1 MAISIEQKIKTKWAK
16 NTERA
21 RDNYEAMVKLVTE
34 NPMALAAAN
43 SDKWAAKL
51 EDLIKSGK
59 WKEIMSKI
67 PAEYWSKIVTA
78 VGPDH
83 FVDGVRTK
91 AFKVDDFASKWSK
104 TYEPELAKIRALP
117 VKTDADREK
126 RMVENRKTLV
136 GLKGKWR

>member
-1 MAISIEQKIKTKWAK
+1 MAISMAEKIKKKWPR

-21 RDNYEAMVKLVTE
+21 RDNYEDMIKLVTE
-34 NPMALAAAN
+34 NPMALAAAQY
-43 SDKWAAKL
+43 DKWAAKL
-51 EDLIKSGK
+51 KAVIESGV
-59 WKEIMSKI
+59 WKEIMNKVPLEHWKKI
-67 PAEYWSKIVTA
+67 IEA

-91 AFKVDDFASKWSK
+91 AFKVEAFADKWEK
-104 TYEPELAKIRALP
+104 TYKPALDKIRALP

-126 RMVENRKTLV
+126 RMIENRKALI